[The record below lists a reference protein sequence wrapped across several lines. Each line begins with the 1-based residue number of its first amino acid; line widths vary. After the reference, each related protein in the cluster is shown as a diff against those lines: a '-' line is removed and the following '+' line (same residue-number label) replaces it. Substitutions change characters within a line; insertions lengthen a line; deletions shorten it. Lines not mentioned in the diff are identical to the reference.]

1 MLTTAVALSES
12 DEEDDVPQRKKKGN
26 MLAKVC
32 ICYAL
37 TAAHAPIVMILV
49 VVVWFK
55 GLCQWT
61 VSFAPVLLS
70 SEAKAL
76 GRYDGCDLGAVVL
89 PCLRDAAGLT
99 YI

>member
-37 TAAHAPIVMILV
+37 TAAHAPTVMML